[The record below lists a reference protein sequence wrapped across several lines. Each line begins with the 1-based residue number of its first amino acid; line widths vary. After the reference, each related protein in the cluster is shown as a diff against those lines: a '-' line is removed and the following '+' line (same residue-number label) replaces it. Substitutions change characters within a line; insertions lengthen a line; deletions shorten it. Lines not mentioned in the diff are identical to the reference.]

1 VITSVQHRRR
11 WSRAEKKR
19 IIAATIE
26 PTRPRPARVVDAG
39 DREAAMRY
47 VTTQSRIEVQEH
59 ATELAYRKR
68 RALFL
73 WGVIVVGLLLA
84 ARYTTAANAQGH
96 VRPGLPNPPGDC
108 GIVVHEKSRNP
119 VARMPDGRVVMLKD
133 KEKVVFHRADAGHLH
148 ACWNEPER
156 GGSR

>member
-1 VITSVQHRRR
+1 MKNPEAPRNSTYRPVQILEASSASPRSSKKCKGSRPPIGGCVRQIHPGGSSRPGHLCRRP
-11 WSRAEKKR
+11 SMK
-19 IIAATIE
+19 T
-26 PTRPRPARVVDAG
+26 
-39 DREAAMRY
+39 
-47 VTTQSRIEVQEH
+47 EH
-59 ATELAYRKR
+59 A
-68 RALFL
+68 
-73 WGVIVVGLLLA
+73 IVVGLLLA
-84 ARYTTAANAQGH
+84 APAAANAQGH

-133 KEKVVFHRADAGHLH
+133 KAKVVFHRADAGHLH